1 MRSRLFWKV
10 YLTII
15 ASLVLLLVA
24 GTMIWRLGPGGEDF
38 GWNERRQHFVATYFS
53 EPGDRQALAGDVA
66 RLAQALRLD
75 VGIYDADG
83 ALIISAGDPLPAEI
97 ATIERW
103 RGLERGYLMAGRL
116 DDGSRVVARFDDPAD
131 RGDSRNPFIAIAIAA
146 IVIGIGAWP
155 LVRSL
160 TGRLERLRGG
170 VESWGNAARL
180 PRVAVEGRDE
190 IAALATGFNRAAER
204 IESLIEAHRSLLANA
219 SHELR
224 SPLARLRMAVERQ
237 AAQPSEALQAEI
249 VRNLAEMDELVGEIL
264 LASRLDRLDAPEHA
278 EPVDLLGLVAE
289 EAAFANLPDE
299 AISVTG
305 GCGLVTGDARLLRRM
320 IRNLILNAARHG
332 APPIEISVAEDPGSA
347 IIRIRDHGPGLP
359 PESAVRIFERFYR
372 PQGASEASGGWG
384 LGLSLVRQIAE
395 KHGGSVRL
403 EDTAGPGAAFVVRL
417 PLGHVDGRA

>member
-15 ASLVLLLVA
+15 VSLVLLVVA
-24 GTMIWRLGPGGEDF
+24 GTAIWRLGPGSEDL

-66 RLAQALRLD
+66 RLAEALRLD
-75 VGIYDADG
+75 IGIYDADG

-97 ATIERW
+97 AAIERR
-103 RGLERGYLMAGRL
+103 RGLERGYFLAGRL

-131 RGDSRNPFIAIAIAA
+131 GGNSRNPFIAIAIAA

-264 LASRLDRLDAPEHA
+264 LASRLERLDAPEST
-278 EPVDLLGLVAE
+278 EPVDLLGLAAE
-289 EAAFANLPDE
+289 EAARADLPEE

-305 GCGLVTGDARLLRRM
+305 TCRPVSGDARLLRRM
-320 IRNLILNAARHG
+320 IRNLILNATRHG
-332 APPIEISVAEDPGSA
+332 APPIEISVAEEPEYA

-359 PESAVRIFERFYR
+359 EGSAERIFEPFFR
-372 PQGASEASGGWG
+372 PQSASEATGGWG
-384 LGLSLVRQIAE
+384 LGLALVRQIAE
-395 KHGGSVRL
+395 KHGGSVTL
-403 EDTAGPGAAFVVRL
+403 EDAAGPGAAFAVRL
-417 PLGHVDGRA
+417 PTGTR